1 MLAYLKPYKRKLL
14 LSRWA
19 PINHIG
25 ISAKPKRHTRLTY
38 PHQAEQ
44 EKFLWAYLCLP
55 DSCWPLL
62 RDTVKAVAQSHFR
75 KGCRRQQ
82 LRPPDTQVELQEQH
96 RCKLAIQHSPKVQVP
111 EGAGQ
116 LHTLAACLQQ
126 WHLSAQY
133 TNARDFRQVWQAAGT
148 LSGRQIGPNRRKY
161 DSPPTCRPSAG
172 LWTKYMRGPGCEGG
186 CLATSTSWDQHVLV
200 HSSKDSAWQA
210 KLLQDA
216 CYSRE
221 IQQLVEAAMLG
232 R

>member
-1 MLAYLKPYKRKLL
+1 MLSKCCVWHEWHR
-14 LSRWA
+14 
-19 PINHIG
+19 
-25 ISAKPKRHTRLTY
+25 AKQSPT
-38 PHQAEQ
+38 
-44 EKFLWAYLCLP
+44 P

-75 KGCRRQQ
+75 KGCWRQQ

-96 RCKLAIQHSPKVQVP
+96 RCKLAIQHSPKAQVP

-161 DSPPTCRPSAG
+161 DSPPTRRPSLPDCG
-172 LWTKYMRGPGCEGG
+172 QSTREV
-186 CLATSTSWDQHVLV
+186 LAVKAVASPQAHLGIGM
-200 HSSKDSAWQA
+200 SSCIRVRI
-210 KLLQDA
+210 L
-216 CYSRE
+216 
-221 IQQLVEAAMLG
+221 LG
-232 R
+232 RQNCYRMPAIHVRFSSWRRLPC